1 MIIRTHVDLSKV
13 SSAKPA
19 EETLVNKAKDE
30 EVVVT
35 PVSKKAVNKK
45 KKATPVYEVV
55 EQEDKTII
63 ESEIED
69 LKPWLE
75 EDIDD

>member
-1 MIIRTHVDLSKV
+1 MIIRTHVDLSKI

-19 EETLVNKAKDE
+19 EEILVNKAKDE

-45 KKATPVYEVV
+45 KKTTPVYEVV
-55 EQEDKTII
+55 EQEEKTII

>member
-45 KKATPVYEVV
+45 KKTTPVYEVV
-55 EQEDKTII
+55 EQEEKTII

>member
-1 MIIRTHVDLSKV
+1 MIIRTHVDLSKI

-19 EETLVNKAKDE
+19 EEILVNKAKDE

-35 PVSKKAVNKK
+35 PVSKKAVSKK

-55 EQEDKTII
+55 EQEEKTII